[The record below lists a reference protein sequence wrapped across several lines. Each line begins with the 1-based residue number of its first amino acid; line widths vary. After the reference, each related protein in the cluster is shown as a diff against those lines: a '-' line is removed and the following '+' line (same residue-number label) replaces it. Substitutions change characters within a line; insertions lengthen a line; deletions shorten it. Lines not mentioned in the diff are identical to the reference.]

1 MNQTHHGRRW
11 SSTNNLEIDMWLTL
25 VRIAFTWANV
35 LGFKAP
41 LKFVDVDMLKASVGV
56 IELSKGETI
65 LVTQLCDVA

>member
-1 MNQTHHGRRW
+1 
-11 SSTNNLEIDMWLTL
+11 MWLTL

-41 LKFVDVDMLKASVGV
+41 LKFVDVDMPRALVCV

>member
-1 MNQTHHGRRW
+1 
-11 SSTNNLEIDMWLTL
+11 MWLTL